1 MGHQARLRAQ
11 RRAELNGPRPINH
24 GLAGQILRGIHKDLC
39 NACGES
45 PRRCWEYLVE
55 MMAHASG
62 WDTETNE
69 SGHLWQKIP
78 NHERFLRFAEAWN
91 EEVLAA
97 RDQGTS
103 FSEPLGDL
111 LQEIEGTN
119 KNLGQHF
126 TPMNIVRAMNAM
138 SFADMPEL
146 KDNGQVP
153 VGLDPCC
160 ATGRF
165 ILDALVHH
173 KTVMMRGVDLDLWL
187 LRAAMVNI
195 RYLAKFTTL
204 RLKDESEIPLFDKVS
219 AASLENRGVDFT
231 RPSPGIAILG
241 GRAMFMHGNSLV
253 VDLNFPPNWLCGGW
267 AWTPM
272 PWEHNLKIAPEFNFN
287 GSWAEYEAQQESK
300 NQRQLESKEHGER
313 FDFSMD
319 DQRECVMVGRRR
331 PP

>member
-11 RRAELNGPRPINH
+11 RRAELNEGKQVSH
-24 GLAGQILRGIHKDLC
+24 GLAGQILHSIHRDLR

-45 PRRCWEYLVE
+45 DRRCWEYLVE
-55 MMAHASG
+55 MLAHASG

-69 SGHLWQKIP
+69 SGHLWQKIS
-78 NHERFLRFAEAWN
+78 NHERFVKFAEAWN

-97 RDQGTS
+97 QASGGF

-111 LQEIEGTN
+111 LQEISGTN
-119 KNLGQHF
+119 QNLGQHF
-126 TPMNIVRAMNAM
+126 TPMPVVRMMNAI
-138 SFADMPEL
+138 SFNDMPET
-146 KDNGQVP
+146 KDNGEIP
-153 VGLDPCC
+153 VGIDPCC

-173 KTVMMRGVDLDLWL
+173 KTVMMRGVDLDPWL

-204 RLKDESEIPLFDKVS
+204 RLRDETEIPLFDKVS
-219 AASLENRGVDFT
+219 AATLESRGVDFT

-241 GRAMFMHGNSLV
+241 GRAMFMHGDALV
-253 VDLNFPPNWLCGGW
+253 VDLDFPPNWLCGGW

-272 PWEHNLKIAPEFNFN
+272 PWEHNLKVRGFD
-287 GSWAEYEAQQESK
+287 GSWVEFQAEQDKKE
-300 NQRQLESKEHGER
+300 QRQLNAKEHGER
-313 FDFSMD
+313 FDFSMN
-319 DQRECVMVGRRR
+319 DQRECVMVGNKRR